1 MSKKQWVAVISDED
15 GSYCVLG
22 PYHSEQVAD
31 LMGQTFVKF
40 MDDES
45 VGDKVASTL
54 PIVSFE
60 DARDEERRYN
70 TEIAGEDVED

>member
-1 MSKKQWVAVISDED
+1 
-15 GSYCVLG
+15 
-22 PYHSEQVAD
+22 
-31 LMGQTFVKF
+31 MGQTFVKF

-45 VGDKVASTL
+45 VGGKAASTL

-70 TEIAGEDVED
+70 AEIAGEDVED